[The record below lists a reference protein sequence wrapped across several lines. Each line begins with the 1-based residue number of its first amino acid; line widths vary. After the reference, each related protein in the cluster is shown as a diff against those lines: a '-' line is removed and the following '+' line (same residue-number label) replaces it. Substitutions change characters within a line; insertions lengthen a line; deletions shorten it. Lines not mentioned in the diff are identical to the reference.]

1 MNFNKI
7 NIIAIPLVIILVIIS
22 GSVFSSIAV
31 FGIDSTNNNTN
42 YNSSNSTNNNSTNN
56 QIVSS
61 KIMQAQP
68 TNAQCKNLPIT
79 NVVASANT
87 EKGNTAKNVIDSK
100 VNLRWAANGIGTFIQ
115 ADLGSIKTICSL
127 GIAWYK
133 GDARHYNFDISVSK
147 DGNAYTKA
155 FSGTSAGKTSQI
167 ENNTFREID
176 GRYIKVTVNGNS
188 ENDWASITEM
198 RVDGLINSPSTATGQ
213 LSSSS
218 PSSPSQMILPT
229 NNTNTSN
236 HTASIGPLISNGS
249 TIINKN
255 NSTNNQNASSIKNTS
270 SNHTAS
276 IGPLISNGSTII
288 NKNNS
293 TNNIKTNTSVS
304 TPKKLVVLAFDDSL
318 KSQYIF
324 AKPILDKYG
333 FKGTFFTVCNYVG
346 RNNDS
351 KMNWTQIKTLQKGG
365 HDIES
370 HTMNHKHLSKL
381 SDSDLQ
387 FEIGQSKQCLVDHG
401 INATIFGYP
410 FADGSDKAKVVDVVA
425 KYYRLAR
432 TGGDSTQFL
441 NCVGPNNAQ
450 NNQDGSGSSSSTQ
463 NQPPDCRPY
472 TSDGKLTTANRYS
485 IRALTQQH
493 DSGTDD
499 TEMLQK
505 FIGYV
510 NKAAQYNNSTNG
522 TAALKAFA
530 VLKYHE
536 FMDGQNKDYRKN
548 NLATSGSLFETEMKY
563 LHDNGFKVIRMSD
576 LGYDA
581 KKNLIFLKSCPDV
594 KTCPA

>member
-42 YNSSNSTNNNSTNN
+42 FNSSNSTNNNSTNN
-56 QIVSS
+56 QLVSS